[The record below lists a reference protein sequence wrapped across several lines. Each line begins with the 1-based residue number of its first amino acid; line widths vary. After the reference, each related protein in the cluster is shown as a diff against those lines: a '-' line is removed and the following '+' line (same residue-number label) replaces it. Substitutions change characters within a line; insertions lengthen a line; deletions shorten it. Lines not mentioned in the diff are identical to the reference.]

1 MKKLLVY
8 ENDILNRIEFVKEG
22 FNWPIFFFGFVWLLY
37 KRFWSMAIIYYLV
50 NPITIGTIE
59 YSIKGKDVSTVVGL
73 VLAIIFS
80 IVMGMYGNKLYRDHL
95 ESKGFKL
102 ICCVYASGISE
113 AVYKLVRL
121 YKDRQSV

>member
-8 ENDILNRIEFVKEG
+8 ENDILNKIEFVKEG
-22 FNWPIFFFGFVWLLY
+22 FNWPLFFFGFAWLLY
-37 KRFWSMAIIYYLV
+37 KRFWSMAVIYYLI
-50 NPITIGTIE
+50 NPITIGVIE
-59 YSIKGKDVSTVVGL
+59 YSIKDKDISTIVGL

-80 IVMGMYGNKLYRDHL
+80 TVMGMYGNKLYRDHL

-102 ICCVYASGISE
+102 ICYVHASGIDE

-121 YKDRQSV
+121 YKDKQSV